1 MKKVVVTLLI
11 IAVIV
16 VGFIGCQQ
24 GWFGG
29 ESGGENGDDEL
40 TLISIAQIMSHPALD
55 AAREG
60 FISQLAELG
69 FVEGENVRFT
79 SFNAQGESGALASIA
94 TQIVNSEP
102 ALILSIATPTS
113 QSLANETDTIPIVIT
128 AVTNPL
134 LVGGIESL
142 ERPGSNVTGVSD
154 LTPVVSQLELM
165 MEMLP
170 ETETIAI
177 IYNAGEVN
185 SVYQADMAAAAARE
199 LGIEYRR
206 VTVTGTHDIAQVA
219 ESVVGLVDAIYVP
232 TCNTIAT
239 AYATLITVADA
250 AGVPVIVGE
259 SAGVTAGALATSGID
274 YYELGRQTA
283 VMAARILRGEATP
296 ATMPIQWQDSDKT
309 TTTINIT
316 TANQLGIEIP
326 QSILDVA
333 TIIED

>member
-1 MKKVVVTLLI
+1 MKKVIVLLLI
-11 IAVIV
+11 IAVVV

-29 ESGGENGDDEL
+29 EGGGEQNDDL

-60 FISQLAELG
+60 FKAQLAELG

-79 SFNAQGESGALASIA
+79 EFNAQGDQGTLASIA
-94 TQIVNSEP
+94 TQIVDNNP

-113 QSLANETDTIPIVIT
+113 QALSNETDTIPIVIT

-134 LVGGIESL
+134 LVGVESL
-142 ERPGSNVTGVSD
+142 ERPGTNVTGVSD
-154 LTPVVSQLELM
+154 LTPVVAQFELM
-165 MEMLP
+165 MEILP
-170 ETETIAI
+170 GTQTVAI
-177 IYNAGEVN
+177 MYNAGEAN

-199 LGIEYRR
+199 LGLTYRR
-206 VTVTGTHDIAQVA
+206 ATVTGTHDIAQVA
-219 ESVVGLVDAIYVP
+219 ESIVGQVDVIYVP

-250 AGVPVIVGE
+250 ANVPVIVGE

-283 VMAARILRGEATP
+283 VMAAQILRGEATP
-296 ATMPIQWQDSDKT
+296 ATMPIQWQDTDKT

-326 QSILDVA
+326 ESILAVA